1 MEQEDDFT
9 LQLLRVSDEYEAGD
23 YSFRDEKPMISGN
36 DRGRAQLRFEN
47 VKLRRGEL
55 YVAEFT
61 FYSTNCSYW
70 VYNPFFGGL
79 ISSPG
84 QLAIYDAE
92 KKYVGELKYDTI
104 SHRSPSDA
112 DWVYLYAGGYI
123 GTKIGFRAG
132 YLPGTE
138 FCHMGNLLPAGRY
151 YIQVILYKAFLTHKD
166 RYFRGDFSITFD
178 RSELCRSNA
187 VEVELI
193 D

>member
-9 LQLLRVSDEYEAGD
+9 LQLLQVSDGYEVGD
-23 YSFRDEKPMISGN
+23 HSFRDAKPMISGN
-36 DRGRAQLRFEN
+36 DRGRAELRLEN
-47 VKLRRGEL
+47 VELRRGEH

-79 ISSPG
+79 TPSPG

-92 KKYVGELKYDTI
+92 KRYLGELKYDTS
-104 SHRSPSDA
+104 SHRGPSDA
-112 DWVYLYAGGYI
+112 DWVYLCAGAYL
-123 GTKIGFRAG
+123 GTKIGFGAG
-132 YLPGTE
+132 YLPGPE
-138 FCHMGNLLPAGRY
+138 FSHMGNLLPAGRY
-151 YIQVILYKAFLTHKD
+151 YIQVILYQAFLTHKD
-166 RYFRGDFSITFD
+166 IYFRGDFYKTFD
-178 RSELCRSNA
+178 KSELCRSNA